1 MTEAKPMSETIKV
14 EFRDSG
20 VTADWDPAHETLLD
34 FAESLDL
41 LPAFSC
47 RQGYCHTCQCT
58 LISGEIDYTDPD
70 ALPPDD
76 ETQVLICCSVPKTSV
91 VLDI

>member
-1 MTEAKPMSETIKV
+1 MTDRITI

-20 VTADWDPAHETLLD
+20 TTVEWDPAKENILD
-34 FAESLDL
+34 FAEDKNLMPS
-41 LPAFSC
+41 FSC

-58 LISGEIDYTDPD
+58 LISGEVEYIDPD

-76 ETQVLICCSVPKTSV
+76 NSQILICCSVPKTSLV
-91 VLDI
+91 IDI